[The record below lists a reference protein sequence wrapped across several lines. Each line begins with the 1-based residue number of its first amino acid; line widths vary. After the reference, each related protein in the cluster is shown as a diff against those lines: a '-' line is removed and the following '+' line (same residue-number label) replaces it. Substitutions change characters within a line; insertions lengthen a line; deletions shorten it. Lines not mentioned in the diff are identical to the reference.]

1 LWLLPGLSG
10 LRAPGRFTVV
20 VVLSGGMLAA
30 YGLAWLQSARIPDSS
45 ARLRRV
51 LQGLAVG
58 VGVLTLAV
66 IVLHVALLAWPQSAG
81 DAIRAFYLSL
91 PRDSYVLTESQVLN
105 GLLWSTDL
113 INPRVSGALLGLA
126 AIVGSLWLWQQ
137 ARSSRVRDWRGWPAL
152 LVGLAVADLLIFGWS
167 IHPREPLATLAAEP
181 PAVRAIDQLPSR
193 DGAPNRLLA
202 SPVLNQL
209 SADRLAPFAVQEANG
224 YSSLEFIWHRD
235 YLGRVLNVD
244 DGMLDLWNVRY
255 VLDPAHYGALSSY
268 QGVSFLPSQALL
280 QAPAGSALGEQHFS
294 LAPGSSVAELRF
306 VTALMGAVDVP
317 QGATVAQIE
326 LRDSANAVVGTAEL
340 LAGRDAME
348 WSWDLP
354 GVQPYVQ
361 HQRVESAGLAF
372 EGNAEPRERQ
382 LSFADLT
389 FDRPITAST
398 LTVRATPP
406 TGELTLFGG
415 SVLGPDGSVQ
425 QLFGRTKTKYR
436 QVYVDNDIRVLENT
450 TALPRAFLVPSARVA
465 PSLGSALNEMVH
477 RPFQP
482 DQEVILAA
490 DANTEAPGLTTNRGG
505 TGTATITSYAD
516 ASVEIHTSASS
527 DAWLVL
533 SDTYYPGWVATVD
546 GQRTAI
552 LRGDVLFRVVPVPAG
567 EHDVEFRFEPNSV
580 QLGLWVSLAS
590 LLALVVAVVVAGGWV
605 RPGRT
610 TSE

>member
-1 LWLLPGLSG
+1 
-10 LRAPGRFTVV
+10 
-20 VVLSGGMLAA
+20 
-30 YGLAWLQSARIPDSS
+30 
-45 ARLRRV
+45 
-51 LQGLAVG
+51 
-58 VGVLTLAV
+58 
-66 IVLHVALLAWPQSAG
+66 
-81 DAIRAFYLSL
+81 
-91 PRDSYVLTESQVLN
+91 
-105 GLLWSTDL
+105 
-113 INPRVSGALLGLA
+113 
-126 AIVGSLWLWQQ
+126 
-137 ARSSRVRDWRGWPAL
+137 
-152 LVGLAVADLLIFGWS
+152 
-167 IHPREPLATLAAEP
+167 
-181 PAVRAIDQLPSR
+181 
-193 DGAPNRLLA
+193 
-202 SPVLNQL
+202 
-209 SADRLAPFAVQEANG
+209 
-224 YSSLEFIWHRD
+224 
-235 YLGRVLNVD
+235 
-244 DGMLDLWNVRY
+244 
-255 VLDPAHYGALSSY
+255 
-268 QGVSFLPSQALL
+268 
-280 QAPAGSALGEQHFS
+280 
-294 LAPGSSVAELRF
+294 

-326 LRDSANAVVGTAEL
+326 LRDSANALVGTAEL

-348 WSWDLP
+348 WSWDQP

-436 QVYVDNDIRVLENT
+436 QVYVDNDIRVLEDT

-567 EHDVEFRFEPNSV
+567 EHDVEFRFEPKSV